1 MQRISK
7 KKWLYPYFLYS
18 SETAWRERAKRLSI
32 NEVQLILC
40 RIYFFIFLVYYT
52 RALIGRHFWA
62 AVFSYWISYEGKFG
76 WCIFCDEN
84 IQEIEKQ
91 TSKNIAISI
100 VWTTQYCLIVYR
112 NFSSKDRIIWRQ
124 ISKNASQFEKTC
136 KPFYVFKCS
145 SYNFLYIST
154 ALLHT

>member
-62 AVFSYWISYEGKFG
+62 AVFSYWITYEGKFG

-91 TSKNIAISI
+91 TSKNITISI
-100 VWTTQYCLIVYR
+100 VWTTQYCLIVY
-112 NFSSKDRIIWRQ
+112 
-124 ISKNASQFEKTC
+124 KTC